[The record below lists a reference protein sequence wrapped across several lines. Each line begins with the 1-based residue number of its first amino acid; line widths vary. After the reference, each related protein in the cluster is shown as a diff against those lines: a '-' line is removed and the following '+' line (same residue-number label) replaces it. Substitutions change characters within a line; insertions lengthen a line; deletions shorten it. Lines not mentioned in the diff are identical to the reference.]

1 MKKIKKQVSQ
11 IFLFVF
17 VILVGATFTSC
28 SDLFEFEL
36 PEANSKPD
44 LTPPAA
50 NFKATVT
57 TDYLT
62 YTFSNLSTSA
72 TTYLWDFGL
81 DSDGDGEID
90 MFSTFDAEYTFPG
103 EGIYSVTLTASDK
116 LGVISTFT
124 STVEVIEPIVPPSIY
139 PEILNGNFDEGT
151 SNWKPSSFTGRNTNA
166 FNASSDGD
174 PLNYDGTPS
183 GSSKTPGA
191 KYTSSTSAGPL
202 LSSSTRFAYQAITVT
217 PNTNYII
224 EYSYAIKT
232 DKDDINGGDRVIV
245 EILDGWYDDG
255 ADAEVSTPLVQ
266 TVGDEAN
273 GKGNFKVVKKVFSS
287 NATGE
292 IAIWMYAIT
301 NDELY
306 VDNVK
311 VYPVN

>member
-1 MKKIKKQVSQ
+1 MKNIKKQVAQ
-11 IFLFVF
+11 AFLIVF
-17 VILVGATFTSC
+17 VLLVGATMTSC
-28 SDLFEFEL
+28 SDMFEFEL

-44 LTPPAA
+44 LTPPSA
-50 NFKATVT
+50 NFKATGT

-62 YTFSNLSTSA
+62 FTFSNLSISA

-81 DSDGDGEID
+81 DGDGDGEID
-90 MFSTFDAEYTFPG
+90 TFSTTDAEYTFPG
-103 EGIYSVTLTASDK
+103 EGIFTVTLTASDK
-116 LGVISTFT
+116 LGVVSTFS

-139 PEILNGNFDEGT
+139 PEILNGDFNEGT

-183 GSSKTPGA
+183 GSTKTPGA
-191 KYTSSTSAGPL
+191 KWTSSTSAGPS
-202 LSSSTRFAYQAITVT
+202 LSSSTRFAYQAITVS

-232 DKDDINGGDRVIV
+232 DKDDIEGGDRVLV
-245 EILDGWYDDG
+245 DILDGWYADG

-292 IAIWMYAIT
+292 IAIWIYAIT